1 MAYDE
6 VIRQVLIDQRL
17 ELDQPPPTGRWIPRG
32 AEKVLAAAMPRPL
45 VKVIMGPRRAGKS
58 VLARLAL
65 ARTDFAYVNFDDE
78 RLIGLQAPDL
88 QRVER
93 AIAATWPS
101 ARTVFFDEIQNV
113 PGWELF
119 VSRLGRLGFNL
130 VVTGSNAKLLSREL
144 ATHLTGRY
152 VAIELFPFSF
162 AEALDARGL
171 GETRTTR
178 GRGSL
183 AAAFESYLREGGFPE
198 MVLSGYSGPYLRE
211 LHDKI
216 VTRDITARYH
226 VKHYRTLKELSLFC
240 FANPA
245 TRATY
250 NSLQRTFGFR
260 SVHTAKSYLHYLEE
274 AYLVFEVPPFVAKT
288 REQIKQARKLYTIDN
303 GLTTALTTKV
313 TEDRGAMVEN
323 LVFQELRRRGLDV
336 FTWSTPDAEV
346 DFLIREGRR
355 VDRLVQVCTALATPE
370 VIMREYRGLHR
381 AAAATRCRDL
391 VLLTIDGEPPP
402 RASIPKGPAVAVQSI
417 PRWLAEAK

>member
-1 MAYDE
+1 MASDE
-6 VIRQVLIDQRL
+6 TIRQVLVDQRA
-17 ELDQPPPTGRWIPRG
+17 ELDVPAPTGRWIPRT
-32 AEKVLAAAMPRPL
+32 AEAALRAAMPRPL

-65 ARTDFAYVNFDDE
+65 AGSDFAYVNFDDE
-78 RLIGLQAPDL
+78 RLSALQAADL
-88 QRVER
+88 QRVEA
-93 AIAATWPS
+93 AIAAIWPS
-101 ARTVFFDEIQNV
+101 ARTLFFDELQNV

-119 VSRLGRLGFNL
+119 VSRLGRLGYNL

-152 VAIELFPFSF
+152 VAIELLPFSF
-162 AEALDARGL
+162 AEVLDARGL
-171 GETRTTR
+171 GRPRTTR
-178 GRGSL
+178 ERGAV
-183 AAAFESYLREGGFPE
+183 AAAFETYLHEGGFPE
-198 MVLSGYSGPYLRE
+198 IVLSGYSGPYLRE

-226 VKHYRTLKELSLFC
+226 VKHYRTLKELSLYC

-274 AYLVFEVPPFVAKT
+274 AYLVFEVSPFLAKA
-288 REQIKQARKLYTIDN
+288 REQLKQARKLYTVDN

-313 TEDRGAMVEN
+313 SEDRGAMLEN

-336 FTWSTPDAEV
+336 FTWSGADAEV
-346 DFLIREGRR
+346 DFLIRDGRR
-355 VDRLVQVCTALATPE
+355 IDRLIQVCAAFTTPE
-370 VIMREYRGLHR
+370 VVAREYRGLHR
-381 AAAATRCRDL
+381 AAAATRCREL
-391 VLLTIDGEPPP
+391 LLLTVDGEPPP
-402 RASIPKGPAVAVQSI
+402 RASIPRGLRVEIRSI
-417 PRWLAEAK
+417 AHWLLD